1 MVIVNPSSDKRKA
14 LFSILYRFC
23 SCNIIANLILAN
35 AKVLLR
41 GECLVV
47 VGYN

>member
-1 MVIVNPSSDKRKA
+1 MTIINPSYNKRKA
-14 LFSILYRFC
+14 LFSMLYRSC